1 MAKKIVTNQTEDTVK
16 PSSIEQVPAQATT
29 VPELVATPVQKPAP
43 IQTRE
48 VKAANQPYQAN
59 IHTNFKVTDEGS
71 KFGVID
77 MNGTLGHIQP
87 DAGQKYRNVAVNQRI
102 AKMYQEEF
110 APNANIDMNSPAKVQ
125 NFITSTY
132 NANKD
137 KVPEMYQR
145 RGLITANTEEQPKP
159 EQPKEEPKKDAASVL
174 KESIDSGRSFLD
186 MYNQD
191 IQKPKYDKKRANAMK
206 DNANLSVLA
215 DIIKLAGEGVTTSH
229 GGTPI
234 ARNSDAPV
242 LNASLQRLND
252 AYKQQVQGYNQG
264 KFQYMMAD
272 ERDKRSRAAAAVAEA
287 RRLAKQEQ
295 DQKNWQAGY
304 DRQVSNDKSRES
316 RDNANLDYKKEHDK
330 QYFDYKK
337 DYDGKNLNLKAQSVD
352 IQRQNAN
359 NKSSDAKG
367 DEKLHTVIINGQPV
381 KVPTYLVNDV
391 SGRAKQDNVEGSVER
406 FPIDNFIANYKRYY
420 NYSNGQFVPKAQ
432 QATTRPTAQ
441 QGRAVVKPVQQAVK
455 PQYRP
460 SGERS
465 LIQDKKPQPKSIYD

>member
-1 MAKKIVTNQTEDTVK
+1 MAKKIVSNHTEDVVK
-16 PSSIEQVPAQATT
+16 PSSIEQVPAQATS
-29 VPELVATPVQKPAP
+29 VPELVTTPVQKPAP
-43 IQTRE
+43 VQTTE

-59 IHTNFKVTDEGS
+59 RVPNFKVTDEGS

-87 DAGQKYRNVAVNQRI
+87 DAGQKYRNAAVNQRI

-110 APNANIDMNSPAKVQ
+110 APNAKIDMNSPAKVQ

-137 KVPEMYQR
+137 RVPEMYQR
-145 RGLITANTEEQPKP
+145 RGLITAEEQPKP
-159 EQPKEEPKKDAASVL
+159 EQPTVETKKDAASVF
-174 KESIDSGRSFLD
+174 KESVESGRSFLD
-186 MYNQD
+186 MYNEA

-215 DIIKLAGEGVTTSH
+215 DIIKLAGEGVTTSN

-242 LNASLQRLND
+242 LNASLQRLNEM
-252 AYKQQVQGYNQG
+252 YKQQVQGYNQG
-264 KFQYMMAD
+264 KFQYMLAD
-272 ERDKRSRAAAAVAEA
+272 ERDKRSRAAAAVQEA
-287 RRLAKQEQ
+287 RRIAEQEQ
-295 DQKNWQAGY
+295 AQQNWQAGY
-304 DRQVSNDKSRES
+304 DRQINNDKVRAEH
-316 RDNANLDYKKEHDK
+316 DNANLDYKKEHDK
-330 QYFDYKK
+330 QYFDNKK
-337 DYDGKNLNLKAQSVD
+337 DYEGRNLNLKAQSIA
-352 IQRQNAN
+352 IQRTAAN
-359 NKSSDAKG
+359 SKSADAKG

-381 KVPTYLVNDV
+381 KVPTFLVNDV
-391 SGRAKQDNVEGSVER
+391 SGRAKQDNVDGSTER
-406 FPIDNFIANYKRYY
+406 FPLDNFIANYKRYY

-432 QATTRPTAQ
+432 QAANPTQ
-441 QGRAVVKPVQQAVK
+441 QRQPAKPVQQAVK

-460 SGERS
+460 NGERS